1 MPEVLTKDQRRTL
14 PAREALA
21 RKFSNPEEK
30 SAHYRAM
37 AARANAGRVVLSA
50 EEAAAL
56 ADAYG
61 LLGRIAERVHSSAQ
75 PAAGQDAAS
84 RTHQTSGD
92 VLAGVAVKG
101 EQ

>member
-37 AARANAGRVVLSA
+37 ATRANAGRIVLSG

-61 LLGRIAERVHSSAQ
+61 LLGRIAERVRASVQ
-75 PAAGQDAAS
+75 PAAGQEVAS
-84 RTHQTSGD
+84 RTHEALHD
-92 VLAGVAVKG
+92 VLTGVAAKG
-101 EQ
+101 ER